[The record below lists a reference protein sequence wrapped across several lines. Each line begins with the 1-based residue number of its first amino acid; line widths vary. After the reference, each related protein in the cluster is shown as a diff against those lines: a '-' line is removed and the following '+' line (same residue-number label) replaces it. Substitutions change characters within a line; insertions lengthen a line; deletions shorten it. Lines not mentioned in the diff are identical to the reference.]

1 MQVKARP
8 WVCDSV
14 RVCDDAKISSM
25 MRGSD
30 VVPGAVIRTVKRKRG
45 KEKVNLGRHVL
56 PECHHI
62 QSTLGTGYHTF
73 SWVLKKKGRLTSDN
87 PYI

>member
-1 MQVKARP
+1 MQVKARL

-14 RVCDDAKISSM
+14 HVCDDARISSM
-25 MRGSD
+25 MHGSD
-30 VVPGAVIRTVKRKRG
+30 VVPGTVIRMVERKRG
-45 KEKVNLGRHVL
+45 KEKVNLSRHVF

-73 SWVLKKKGRLTSDN
+73 SLISKEKRSTHER
-87 PYI
+87 